1 MLTMSP
7 STVESLT
14 EALATERRLV
24 EELLGV
30 IRRQR
35 IAVTDDDLQAVED
48 STFATHR
55 ILVTLS
61 EAKCRRRTLNT
72 LLGQSEELGILGL
85 EKALGNRM
93 TRELREARDALQ
105 QAAGTLSREV
115 ALNRALVG
123 NAMTAGARIA

>member
-1 MLTMSP
+1 MLTMSSP
-7 STVESLT
+7 VESLT
-14 EALATERRLV
+14 EALASERRLI
-24 EELLGV
+24 EELLAV

-35 IAVTDDDLQAVED
+35 VAVTDDDLQAVED

-85 EKALGNRM
+85 DKALGNRM

-105 QAAGTLSREV
+105 ESAGILSREV
-115 ALNRALVG
+115 AVNRALIRKT
-123 NAMTAGARIA
+123 MAGGEQIA